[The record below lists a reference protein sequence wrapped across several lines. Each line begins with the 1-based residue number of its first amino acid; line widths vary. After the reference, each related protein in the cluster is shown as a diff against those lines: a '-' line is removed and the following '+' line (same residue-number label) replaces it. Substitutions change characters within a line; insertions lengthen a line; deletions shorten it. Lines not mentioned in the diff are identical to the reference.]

1 MMVVGRVGRIERV
14 GRVGRVERMREE
26 EMRGWDFGRGMRGLG
41 CGPEWW

>member
-1 MMVVGRVGRIERV
+1 MGMVEEVEKV

-26 EMRGWDFGRGMRGLG
+26 EMMMGWDFGRGMRGLG